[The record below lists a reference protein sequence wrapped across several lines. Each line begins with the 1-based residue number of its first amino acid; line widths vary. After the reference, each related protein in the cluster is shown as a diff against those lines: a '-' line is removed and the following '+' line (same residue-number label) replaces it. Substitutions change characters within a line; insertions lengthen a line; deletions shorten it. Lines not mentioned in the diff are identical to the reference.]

1 MFVVLSTGFAYCV
14 WNRADYLIRPTGCLL
29 LLMKTGNSF
38 GQRRY
43 ENSCVKLAFTLY
55 GYSKA
60 LETSNHFLYV
70 FKQRLLDMFTQEW
83 TSDIRDKERYEMY
96 RSFKVMFG
104 ADFFLSVI
112 DIYCFRVALT

>member
-29 LLMKTGNSF
+29 LLMTTGNSV

-60 LETSNHFLYV
+60 LETSNHFC
-70 FKQRLLDMFTQEW
+70 M
-83 TSDIRDKERYEMY
+83 SSADIRDKERYEMY
-96 RSFKVMFG
+96 RPFKVMFG
-104 ADFFLSVI
+104 AEKYLSVI
-112 DIYCFRVALT
+112 DMYCFRVALTQL